1 MKYLMLIALPLLF
14 MGFVMVETSSP
25 EFVGTITY
33 TLDTEASDAGVIGKA
48 ASTISISCAA
58 NGISRWEEVSE
69 NGSRVVLTDMTKQQQ
84 YVLVE
89 LLGKK
94 IAIITPKDQVTLK
107 APVTVALDACCKT
120 VLNKECQSLLTGN
133 GELLLD
139 TSHDLQHPLLPNVEG
154 TPMSFNLSSTA
165 GNAKYVAS
173 DMKEGTP
180 DASLFVVP
188 SEYEAVKASELQA
201 LFSQMG
207 SDK

>member
-1 MKYLMLIALPLLF
+1 MKYLLLIAVPLLF
-14 MGFVMVETSSP
+14 MGFVIDESNSP

-33 TLDTEASDAGVIGKA
+33 TLDTEASDSGVIGKA
-48 ASTISISCAA
+48 ASTIWISCAA
-58 NGISRWEEVSE
+58 NGVSRWEEVSE
-69 NGSRVVLTDMTKQQQ
+69 NGSRVVLTDMNKQQQ

-89 LLGKK
+89 FLGKK

-107 APVTVALDACCKT
+107 TPITVALDACCKT
-120 VLNKECQSLLTGN
+120 VLNRECQSVLSGN
-133 GELLLD
+133 DELLLD
-139 TSHDLQHPLLPNVEG
+139 TSHNLQHPLLPNVEG
-154 TPMSFNLSSTA
+154 TPMSFTLSSTA

-173 DMKEGTP
+173 DMNERTP

-188 SEYEAVKASELQA
+188 SEYEAVKASELQV